1 MARKRYFTTEDALLE
16 LAMGSDID
24 MEPEDDFFGQML
36 TILLQKVAMKLLD
49 ESVYFCEKRS
59 RKCLF
64 TKYPSFQHGC
74 LFFCYY
80 ENSNSTTQTQTSEC
94 RLLTCKSF
102 IIINTQT
109 HNASLSVT
117 TLFVYKLP
125 HLFTNF
131 SRQPQASAIATLRYC
146 SPKGVKGTLEG
157 ERQHGQ
163 QKKCWMDN
171 IRVDVPAHART
182 AHKGLWQKRPEEDL
196 Y

>member
-1 MARKRYFTTEDALLE
+1 MRKKV
-16 LAMGSDID
+16 
-24 MEPEDDFFGQML
+24 
-36 TILLQKVAMKLLD
+36 QKVF
-49 ESVYFCEKRS
+49 VYKIF
-59 RKCLF
+59 LF
-64 TKYPSFQHGC
+64 STWLP
-74 LFFCYY
+74 FFCYY
-80 ENSNSTTQTQTSEC
+80 ENSNSNTQTQTSEC

-131 SRQPQASAIATLRYC
+131 SRQPQASAVATLGYC
-146 SPKGVKGTLEG
+146 SPKGVKDTLEG
-157 ERQHGQ
+157 GPHHGQ

-171 IRVDVPAHART
+171 IRVDIPAHART